1 MRFFEEIRRHH
12 TATKE
17 VPLTITNGHHSN
29 HQRMI
34 KRDGATVCV
43 KPCRE
48 LLFTAATQAKWK
60 RIPNRPEEYR
70 QTTATES
77 SGKTRKRSV
86 SEKKTAVVKKEK
98 KTDVKEQRRWLVAC
112 SRGGRNSLLGKRSAK
127 DTHLGEKRK
136 HRAVSS
142 VHGGG
147 GNTAGCERR
156 EQACRGEYVALC

>member
-1 MRFFEEIRRHH
+1 MRFFEEIRRHQ

-60 RIPNRPEEYR
+60 RIPDRPEEYR

-98 KTDVKEQRRWLVAC
+98 KKNRRQGATQVARC
-112 SRGGRNSLLGKRSAK
+112 MQSWRPKFASRKAFCKGYASGRKKKTPGCFLGAWWR
-127 DTHLGEKRK
+127 RK
-136 HRAVSS
+136 HS
-142 VHGGG
+142 GM
-147 GNTAGCERR
+147 
-156 EQACRGEYVALC
+156 